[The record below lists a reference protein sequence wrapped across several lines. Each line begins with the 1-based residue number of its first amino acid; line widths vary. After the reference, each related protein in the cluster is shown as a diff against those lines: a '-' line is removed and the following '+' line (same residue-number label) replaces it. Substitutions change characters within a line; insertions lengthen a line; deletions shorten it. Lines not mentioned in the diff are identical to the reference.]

1 MIPHIYISFVGV
13 ERNNDQTFKSEGLNE
28 WIEENV
34 KKESRNYAKW
44 GISRPPYLA
53 GIYLYPEQA
62 TLFRLKFGYDFL

>member
-1 MIPHIYISFVGV
+1 MIPHVYISFVGI
-13 ERNNDQTFKSEGLNE
+13 ERNNDQTFKFEELNK
-28 WIEENV
+28 WIEENI

-44 GISRPPYLA
+44 GIGRPPFLV